1 MARYVNNKDMDK
13 FIVGL
18 VNDGWTFQ
26 YRKKH
31 MRLLS
36 PDGKKIITVSTS
48 TSDQRAIKNTQA
60 ILRQWQRSKPDVAME
75 GNAGT

>member
-36 PDGKKIITVSTS
+36 PDGKEIITVSS
-48 TSDQRAIKNTQA
+48 SSSDRRAIENARA
-60 ILRQWQRSKPDVAME
+60 ILRQWQRSKLDVAME

>member
-36 PDGKKIITVSTS
+36 PDGKEIITVSS
-48 TSDQRAIKNTQA
+48 SSSDQRAIKNAQA

>member
-36 PDGKKIITVSTS
+36 PDGKEIIMVSS
-48 TSDQRAIKNTQA
+48 SSSDRRAIENARA

>member
-36 PDGKKIITVSTS
+36 PDGEKIITVSTS

-60 ILRQWQRSKPDVAME
+60 ILRQW
-75 GNAGT
+75 